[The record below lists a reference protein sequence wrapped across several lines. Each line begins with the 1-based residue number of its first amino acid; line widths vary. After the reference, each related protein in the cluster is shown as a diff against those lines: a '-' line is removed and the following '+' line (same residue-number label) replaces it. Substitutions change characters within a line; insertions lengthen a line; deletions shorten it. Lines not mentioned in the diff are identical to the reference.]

1 MYQFREVN
9 GIREFLI
16 EWFGEDLIIPSISEN
31 EISFFQKGDKMTV
44 NTETGVMTWEPL
56 KPGEMFTSK
65 LSLRVHQWFA
75 KGIIRPI

>member
-16 EWFGEDLIIPSISEN
+16 KRLGEDLIIPSPFEN
-31 EISFFQKGDKMTV
+31 VISFFQNGDQLNV

-75 KGIIRPI
+75 NGTIRII